1 MTLWLAD
8 QANRG
13 REEARLLLDDGAYDG
28 EKKRWRW
35 VLWSSNEEREQA
47 RAHVGDDHDGSN
59 TSVNIACTAAAAG
72 IGSTVLARDVS
83 GVHSVWRANMCTGT
97 FIYMRNFVSR
107 YEGKILSMTTV
118 LAIKSSSL
126 FIYLFNES
134 RRHDSRAAQISQD

>member
-1 MTLWLAD
+1 M
-8 QANRG
+8 
-13 REEARLLLDDGAYDG
+13 
-28 EKKRWRW
+28 
-35 VLWSSNEEREQA
+35 LWSSNEEREQA

-59 TSVNIACTAAAAG
+59 TSVNIACTAAAAAAG